1 MIDPLE
7 ALIAT
12 LYRDADINALVAGR
26 IAERHK
32 FGDGWER
39 PATALQVQMD
49 GGDPELYVAWQRPRV
64 EARCYAPTRPE
75 AMALYLALVNFSRQT
90 HREVVET
97 SNGQALVY
105 WFVMDS
111 GPSLLRDPDTGMD
124 FVLVYA
130 RLAAAENPVDGIW

>member
-7 ALIAT
+7 ALIQT
-12 LYRDADINALVAGR
+12 LYRDADINALVEGR

-39 PATALQVQMD
+39 PSTAVQVQMD
-49 GGDPELYVAWQRPRV
+49 GGEPDLYVKWQRPRV

-97 SNGQALVY
+97 SSGKALVY

-111 GPSLLRDPDTGMD
+111 GPSLLRDPDVGMD

-130 RLAAAENPVDGIW
+130 RLAAAETAVEWVG